1 MTSSPFI
8 LSLDEHHSSASLAHG
23 KYLADLRTEL
33 DLPTGNFMRFGI
45 LKKIIFSMCLLALL
59 ALLHPNAALANASLA
74 AKPVPVT
81 VGIYLTDIYDV
92 EMKKGTYTADFYI
105 WFLWSGKVNPR
116 NFEVVNG
123 HLTFKHEESSARVA
137 GVEYVSYRCRAVLHG
152 SFDLSDYPW
161 DKQTLLIQIE
171 DEDLDTRE
179 LTYIADS
186 KNSKVNTGLNIG
198 HRSTGNFRISASEFL
213 YDTNFGHPERLEHDG
228 ARYSRIVAELPA
240 DHKGARI
247 FVKTFLALFISVA
260 LAFLTFLI
268 RPNDLPP
275 RFSMGISGMFG
286 AVASL
291 VVISNVLDDCPF
303 LTFAEKIH
311 YVGMIFIFLSV
322 LESSISL
329 KLYHAGK
336 EAAWRVMDVLSMF
349 LFPLGF
355 LLLLMLSVPS

>member
-1 MTSSPFI
+1 MANI
-8 LSLDEHHSSASLAHG
+8 LQISGRNKISLMGS
-23 KYLADLRTEL
+23 
-33 DLPTGNFMRFGI
+33 FMRFGL
-45 LKKIIFSMCLLALL
+45 LKKIVFSACLFALL
-59 ALLHPNAALANASLA
+59 ALLPPNAAPAKESPI

-81 VGIYLTDIYDV
+81 VGVYLTDIYDV
-92 EMKKGTYTADFYI
+92 DVKKGTYNADFYI
-105 WFLWSGKVNPR
+105 WFSWSGKVNPR

-123 HLTFKHEESSARVA
+123 HLTFKHEESAARTA
-137 GVEYVSYRCRAVLHG
+137 GLEYVAYRCRAVLHG

-161 DKQTLLIQIE
+161 DKQTLSIQIE
-171 DEDLDTRE
+171 DEDLDTQN
-179 LTYIADS
+179 LIYIADQ
-186 KNSKVNTGLNIG
+186 KNSKVNPGLNIG
-198 HRSTGNFRISASEFL
+198 HRSIGNLRISTLDFL
-213 YDTNFGHPERLEHDG
+213 YDTNFGHPERLEQDG
-228 ARYSRIVAELPA
+228 VRYSRFIVELPA

-247 FVKTFLALFISVA
+247 FVKTFLALLVSVA

-336 EAAWRVMDVLSMF
+336 ETAWKVLDVLSTF

-355 LLLLMLSVPS
+355 LLLLMLFVPS

>member
-1 MTSSPFI
+1 MTFMHSN
-8 LSLDEHHSSASLAHG
+8 LS
-23 KYLADLRTEL
+23 
-33 DLPTGNFMRFGI
+33 
-45 LKKIIFSMCLLALL
+45 KKIIFNVCLFVFLVLL
-59 ALLHPNAALANASLA
+59 LPESIPAKEVPSG
-74 AKPVPVT
+74 KPVPVT

-92 EMKKGTYTADFYI
+92 EIKKGTYTTDFYI
-105 WFLWSGKVNPR
+105 WFSWSGKVNPR
-116 NFEVVNG
+116 NFEIVNG
-123 HLTFKHEESSARVA
+123 HLTFKHLESVVRAY

-161 DKQTLLIQIE
+161 DRQTLSIQIE
-171 DEDLDTRE
+171 DEDLDMNN
-179 LTYIADS
+179 LTYIADT
-186 KNSKVNTGLNIG
+186 KNSKVNPVLNIG
-198 HRSTGNFRISASEFL
+198 HRTIGNHRISASEFL
-213 YDTNFGHPERLEHDG
+213 YDTTFGHPARAEHDG
-228 ARYSRIVAELPA
+228 ARYSRIIMELPA

-268 RPNDLPP
+268 RPCDLPP

-291 VVISNVLDDCPF
+291 VVISNVLDDSPF

-311 YVGMIFIFLSV
+311 YIGMFFVFLSV

-329 KLYHAGK
+329 KLYHSGK
-336 EAAWRVMDVLSMF
+336 EAAWRVMDSLSML

-355 LLLLMLSVPS
+355 VLLLMLFVPR

>member
-1 MTSSPFI
+1 MEGGGIEHCAGGDLTMANI
-8 LSLDEHHSSASLAHG
+8 LHFMQT
-23 KYLADLRTEL
+23 KNM
-33 DLPTGNFMRFGI
+33 PTGLYMRLNI
-45 LKKIIFSMCLLALL
+45 LGKIVLFICFVALL
-59 ALLHPNAALANASLA
+59 ALLCPSAATAKESTAR
-74 AKPVPVT
+74 KPVPVT

-92 EMKKGTYTADFYI
+92 EVKKGTYTADFYI
-105 WFLWSGKVNPR
+105 WFSWSGKINPR
-116 NFEVVNG
+116 NFEIVNG
-123 HLTFKHEESSARVA
+123 YLTFKHLESVARVA

-161 DKQTLLIQIE
+161 DRQTLSIQVE
-171 DEDLDTRE
+171 DEDLDAKK
-179 LTYIADS
+179 LLYVADS
-186 KNSKVNTGLNIG
+186 KNSKVNPGLNIG
-198 HRSTGNFRISASEFL
+198 HRTIGDLRISTSEFL
-213 YDTNFGHPERLEHDG
+213 YDTTFGHPARAENDG
-228 ARYSRIVAELPA
+228 ARYSRIIMELPA

-260 LAFLTFLI
+260 LAFLTFFI
-268 RPNDLPP
+268 RPCDLPP

-291 VVISNVLDDCPF
+291 VVISNVLDDSPY

-311 YVGMIFIFLSV
+311 YIGMIFVFLSV

-336 EAAWRVMDVLSMF
+336 ETAWRVMDVLSLL

-355 LLLLMLSVPS
+355 LLLLMLLVPSS

>member
-1 MTSSPFI
+1 
-8 LSLDEHHSSASLAHG
+8 
-23 KYLADLRTEL
+23 
-33 DLPTGNFMRFGI
+33 MRSHI
-45 LKKIIFSMCLLALL
+45 LKDIVLSACLLALL
-59 ALLHPNAALANASLA
+59 ALLHPGAAPAKEPTA

-92 EMKKGTYTADFYI
+92 DVKKGTYTADFYI
-105 WFLWSGKVNPR
+105 WFSWSGKVNPR

-123 HLTFKHEESSARVA
+123 HVTFKLEESAVKTA
-137 GVEYVSYRCRAVLHG
+137 GLEYVSYRCRAVLHG
-152 SFDLSDYPW
+152 AFDLSDYPW
-161 DKQTLLIQIE
+161 DKQTLSIEVE
-171 DEDLDTRE
+171 DEDLDNRY
-179 LTYIADS
+179 LIYVADE
-186 KNSKVNTGLNIG
+186 KNSKVNPGLNIG
-198 HRSTGNFRISASEFL
+198 HRVTGNLRISASEFL
-213 YDTNFGHPERLEHDG
+213 YDTTFGHPERQEKDG
-228 ARYSRIVAELPA
+228 TRYSRIILELPA
-240 DHKGARI
+240 DHKGPRI
-247 FVKTFLALFISVA
+247 FVKTFLALFVSVA

-329 KLYHAGK
+329 KMYHAGK
-336 EAAWRVMDVLSMF
+336 ERVWKVMDVVSMV

-355 LLLLMLSVPS
+355 LVLLMLLAPR